1 MGVLMSNV
9 KKKLIV
15 VDGEN
20 CYGSKLH
27 SKLMRMSN
35 VDIIVVIGKGQTV
48 KDYNKTKVKIVEAQS
63 GENNA
68 IDFVV
73 VSIAIDE
80 LTTKGYFSVTI
91 ISDDRG
97 YDSAIDYLRLRGYNI
112 RRQKSNLRYSRVY
125 LKGNKEVEFKSLCGF
140 IANNL
145 NSGMSEGKAVNEITG
160 RTYINF
166 YDYIDLLTKFK
177 YITRA
182 KRKIYFERSELSAI
196 AKNKIQIGER
206 LK

>member
-80 LTTKGYFSVTI
+80 
-91 ISDDRG
+91 
-97 YDSAIDYLRLRGYNI
+97 
-112 RRQKSNLRYSRVY
+112 
-125 LKGNKEVEFKSLCGF
+125 
-140 IANNL
+140 
-145 NSGMSEGKAVNEITG
+145 
-160 RTYINF
+160 
-166 YDYIDLLTKFK
+166 
-177 YITRA
+177 
-182 KRKIYFERSELSAI
+182 
-196 AKNKIQIGER
+196 
-206 LK
+206 